1 MTNLA
6 AAVEL
11 VAKWCRESSEWKA
24 DKRKQLIPSHFDLG
38 RIKALDQC
46 AAELKTIL
54 AELGRG
60 ADRKLEQCPD
70 GCYRPKA
77 TSADDCAAGC
87 CSKWYAVRDKAAS
100 DECEKLAAFWKRP
113 PVAGLAELTDAG
125 LFALFDVMDIAWV
138 CATSPAEGRKDVA
151 KAAREFLGKVDG

>member
-11 VAKWCRESSEWKA
+11 VAKWRGLQEKFSDYETTAGACYRKCA
-24 DKRKQLIPSHFDLG
+24 DDLE
-38 RIKALDQC
+38 A
-46 AAELKTIL
+46 IL

>member
-1 MTNLA
+1 MNNLA

-46 AAELKTIL
+46 SAELETIL

-60 ADRKLEQCPD
+60 AGEVTDERIQ
-70 GCYRPKA
+70 RA
-77 TSADDCAAGC
+77 SA
-87 CSKWYAVRDKAAS
+87 
-100 DECEKLAAFWKRP
+100 LAADLLDESER
-113 PVAGLAELTDAG
+113 
-125 LFALFDVMDIAWV
+125 IAKLGNESSAFV
-138 CATSPAEGRKDVA
+138 YRSIA
-151 KAAREFLGKVDG
+151 KALTAAIGRGDGNL